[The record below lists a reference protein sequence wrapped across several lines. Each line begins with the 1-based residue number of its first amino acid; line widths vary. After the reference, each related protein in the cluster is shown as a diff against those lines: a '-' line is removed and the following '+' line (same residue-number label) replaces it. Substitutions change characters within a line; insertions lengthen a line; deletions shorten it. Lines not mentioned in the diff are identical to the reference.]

1 MPFKDRIVQKLVDNF
16 LYFGT
21 VAAATSVTC
30 LLIEKIDELF
40 ERVREIEFER
50 FEESKS
56 SQEHELKK

>member
-30 LLIEKIDELF
+30 LLIEKIDELT

-50 FEESKS
+50 FKESES
-56 SQEHELKK
+56 SQEHDI